1 MICVNLLPPEFR
13 KKKVTV
19 PSSVKAGGWILLGV
33 LLLIWGWNLYLVT
46 GLSAEI
52 RNLKAER
59 QGISEDLVNA
69 DKLIAEMNQDVV
81 PKKTFLE
88 RFEMPEC
95 QWDQIL
101 NLLSDVLPENLWLSA
116 LRLDDS
122 DRIWLRAEGFAKPEQ
137 DRSEMQSIG
146 EFIVAVKRKLEM
158 FIGQLGTPQRSL
170 FNVETSTEQ
179 KQWDQV
185 PVTQFV
191 IEFRRSGDGA
201 A

>member
-1 MICVNLLPPEFR
+1 MIRVNLLPAELR
-13 KKKVTV
+13 KKKLAV
-19 PSSVKAGGWILLGV
+19 PPPFKLAGWVLLG
-33 LLLIWGWNLYLVT
+33 LLLAVWGLNLYSEA
-46 GLSAEI
+46 GLSTEI
-52 RNLKAER
+52 GNLKLER
-59 QGISEDLVNA
+59 QGMTEDLSNA
-69 DKLIAEMNQDVV
+69 DKLIAEMNQDIV

-101 NLLSDVLPENLWLSA
+101 NLLSDALPDNLWLSA

-122 DRIWLRAEGFAKPEQ
+122 DRIWLRAEGFAKPEK
-137 DRSEMQSIG
+137 DRAEMQSIG

-158 FIGQLGTPQRSL
+158 FIGQLGTPKRSL

-191 IEFRRSGDGA
+191 IEFRRSGEGSS
-201 A
+201 